1 MAFVPFKAD
10 YTKNC
15 LISSQRSPRE
25 SININYS
32 QKEKI
37 LISSSFKKLE
47 PTNVWHPLQMNLND
61 KIIIRPIIYSLLPA

>member
-10 YTKNC
+10 YTKKW
-15 LISSQRSPRE
+15 LISSPRE
-25 SININYS
+25 SINVNYS
-32 QKEKI
+32 QKKI
-37 LISSSFKKLE
+37 LISLSFKKLE

>member
-25 SININYS
+25 SINVNYS
-32 QKEKI
+32 QKTI
-37 LISSSFKKLE
+37 LISLSFKKLE

>member
-10 YTKNC
+10 YTKKW

-25 SININYS
+25 SINVNYS
-32 QKEKI
+32 QKKI
-37 LISSSFKKLE
+37 LISLSFKKLE